1 MDTEKKIIW
10 VASYPKSGNTWIR
23 SFLSSYFFTDNG
35 SFNFDLLKSIPT
47 FESDIFSHYI
57 SKEQAAK
64 NPYEISNYWINVQK
78 ELKLE
83 KGDFIFLKTH
93 NFCGKINNNPFT
105 SSEYTHAFIY
115 VVRDP
120 REVVVSLSNHA
131 NQSLQKSLE
140 MVTSSEP
147 VYLIDE
153 GENYPVYIYNW
164 GVNYYS
170 WKSFNSVPNII
181 VKYEDLH
188 KNPKKYFGEIIHFLS
203 KIGAAKFDQN
213 KFNKSIN
220 STSFKKVSL
229 LEDKYGFKEI
239 KTQNNKKFF
248 SQGKMD
254 SWKLILSANQRKL
267 IEDKY
272 KKEMIELGYIKND

>member
-1 MDTEKKIIW
+1 M
-10 VASYPKSGNTWIR
+10 
-23 SFLSSYFFTDNG
+23 
-35 SFNFDLLKSIPT
+35 
-47 FESDIFSHYI
+47 
-57 SKEQAAK
+57 
-64 NPYEISNYWINVQK
+64 
-78 ELKLE
+78 
-83 KGDFIFLKTH
+83 
-93 NFCGKINNNPFT
+93 
-105 SSEYTHAFIY
+105 
-115 VVRDP
+115 
-120 REVVVSLSNHA
+120 
-131 NQSLQKSLE
+131 
-140 MVTSSEP
+140 
-147 VYLIDE
+147 
-153 GENYPVYIYNW
+153 
-164 GVNYYS
+164 
-170 WKSFNSVPNII
+170 
-181 VKYEDLH
+181 H